1 VNAEGWYLYGVVEA
15 GAPVAMDGEPAVEL
29 VTEGRLAGIT
39 SRVSLEEFDEAA
51 LVERLG
57 DAVWLEENIR
67 RHEQV
72 LERVLASTTV
82 LPCRFCT
89 VYRTEADLR
98 QFLSE
103 RQDALSSALAE
114 VAGRVELGVK
124 AFVDRERFAAGGA
137 QENDRIRE
145 LTAQAAQ
152 SQAAQSQGGRAYLE
166 SRRLERLVG
175 DERARFGQEAA
186 SELHRRLLDN
196 AERGVLLDLQRP
208 ELSGRDE
215 EMVLNSAYLVSDRPG
230 FERELT
236 ALARELSERG
246 LELELTGPWPP
257 YNFVSEELR
266 A

>member
-15 GAPVAMDGEPAVEL
+15 GSPGVDGVETGVEL
-29 VTEGRLAGIT
+29 VTEGRLAGVA
-39 SRVSLEEFDEAA
+39 SRVSLEEFDEPA

-57 DAVWLEENIR
+57 DAAWLEENIR

-89 VYRTEADLR
+89 VYRTEDDLR
-98 QFLSE
+98 RFLNE
-103 RQDALSSALAE
+103 RQDALAAALAE
-114 VAGRVELGVK
+114 VSGRVELGVK
-124 AFVDRERFAAGGA
+124 AFVDPERFAAGGA
-137 QENDRIRE
+137 QENEQIRE
-145 LTAQAAQ
+145 VTAQAAQ
-152 SQAAQSQGGRAYLE
+152 AQGGRAYLE
-166 SRRLERLVG
+166 SRRLERLLS

-186 SELHRRLLDN
+186 SQLHHRLLDT

-215 EMVLNSAYLVSDRPG
+215 EMVLNGAYLVADRPG
-230 FERELT
+230 FERELLT
-236 ALARELSERG
+236 LAGELSKRG
-246 LELELTGPWPP
+246 IELELTGPWPP

-266 A
+266 T